1 MKFKSNLFH
10 TIEILNDLWNSIRT
24 FNDTAL
30 IYAAKEEKTDIVEI
44 LLKQNGIDVNMKDIL
59 NKKTFIKL

>member
-24 FNDTAL
+24 FNETAL
-30 IYAAKEEKTDIVEI
+30 IVAIKNDYADIVEI

-59 NKKTFIKL
+59 NQKHL